1 MTVADPSLIPE
12 TVGPRF
18 KRHDGSAAG
27 PDDDF
32 LVVPDPAIGE
42 VTSASTNRTLRGF
55 HKGTTNIANRIV
67 LALLGLVF
75 GGMAGFAIARV
86 GLEFV
91 TDLVDLQVDRDILS
105 LFGFAG
111 LAVGGVVFLLLGL
124 FLPLLFRKPE
134 ATWVGR
140 QGLMRRI
147 KKKSEILRFADADEL
162 KVARTRHY
170 YNGAYTG
177 TSYDYQWLKGG
188 ARVFR
193 IAGRFHDGK
202 NINPIDPVNFAFAAE
217 RAWTGFRLRQIEEQM
232 KREGIVRFRAGAD
245 WLGVGDGFIEIG
257 WKGAV
262 EQLPKAAI
270 QSLSLSQGTLIIKRQ
285 GAKEGLFRSEGVFRF
300 PVAGIGDFRTFLVVL
315 EVFTGFKFS

>member
-32 LVVPDPAIGE
+32 LVTPDPSIGE
-42 VTSASTNRTLRGF
+42 VVSASTNRTLRGY
-55 HKGTTNIANRIV
+55 HKGTSNLVNRIA
-67 LALLGLVF
+67 LAVLGLIF
-75 GGMAGFAIARV
+75 GGMVSFAIVRGGV
-86 GLEFV
+86 DFLG
-91 TDLVDLQVDRDILS
+91 DLLDLDMDRDLLS
-105 LFGFAG
+105 LAG
-111 LAVGGVVFLLLGL
+111 LAGGAVGGIVFGL
-124 FLPLLFRKPE
+124 VGFFFPLLFRKPT
-134 ATWVGR
+134 ATWVGK
-140 QGLMRRI
+140 QGVMRRI
-147 KKKSEILRFADADEL
+147 KKRTELLRFADADEL

-177 TSYDYQWLKGG
+177 TSYDYAWFKNG
-188 ARVFR
+188 ARMFR
-193 IAGRFHDGK
+193 INGRYHDGK
-202 NINPIDPVNFAFAAE
+202 NVSPVDPVNFAFAAE

-232 KREGIVRFRAGAD
+232 KREGVVRFRAGGD

-257 WKGAV
+257 WRGAV

-270 QSLSLSQGTLIIKRQ
+270 QSLTLSQGTLIIKRQ

-315 EVFTGFKFS
+315 EVFTGFKFD